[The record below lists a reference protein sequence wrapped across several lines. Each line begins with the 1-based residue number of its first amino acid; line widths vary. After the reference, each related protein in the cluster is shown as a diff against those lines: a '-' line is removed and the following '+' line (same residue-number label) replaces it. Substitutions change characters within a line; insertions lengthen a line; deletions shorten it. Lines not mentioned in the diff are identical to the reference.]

1 MAYVSVPKDLSKIK
15 SKVLFSLTQR
25 QLICFSAGAVIG
37 VPLFFLLRNR
47 IGVSSAAL
55 VMVLVMVP
63 AFLLAMYERNGQP
76 LEKVLWNIINVL
88 FLRPKQRPYKT
99 NNFYAVIERQQKLDK
114 EVSAIVQKQAL
125 PRRQESDPGGHRKSK
140 PNGSKGK
147 VRAGKHTLSK
157 NVAGRHLPDGS

>member
-55 VMVLVMVP
+55 VMMFVMVP
-63 AFLLAMYERNGQP
+63 AFLLAMYEKNGQP

-88 FLRPKQRPYKT
+88 FLRPKQRPYRT
-99 NNFYAVIERQQKLDK
+99 NNFYAVIERQQNLDK
-114 EVSAIVQKQAL
+114 EVSAIVQKQAV
-125 PRRQESDPGGHRKSK
+125 PCRQESDSGGNRKGK
-140 PNGSKGK
+140 PPEPQRK
-147 VRAGKHTLSK
+147 VRAGQHTLSA
-157 NVAGRHLPDGS
+157 NVGGRHLSHRK

>member
-55 VMVLVMVP
+55 VMMFVMVP
-63 AFLLAMYERNGQP
+63 AFLLAMYEKNGQP

-88 FLRPKQRPYKT
+88 FLRPKQRPYRT
-99 NNFYAVIERQQKLDK
+99 NNFYAVIERQQNLDK
-114 EVSAIVQKQAL
+114 EVSAIVQKQAV
-125 PRRQESDPGGHRKSK
+125 PRRQESDSGGNCKGK
-140 PNGSKGK
+140 PHEPQRK
-147 VRAGKHTLSK
+147 VRAGQHTLSA
-157 NVAGRHLPDGS
+157 NVGGRHLSHRK

>member
-55 VMVLVMVP
+55 VMMFVMV
-63 AFLLAMYERNGQP
+63 
-76 LEKVLWNIINVL
+76 
-88 FLRPKQRPYKT
+88 RPSCWPCT
-99 NNFYAVIERQQKLDK
+99 
-114 EVSAIVQKQAL
+114 
-125 PRRQESDPGGHRKSK
+125 RRT
-140 PNGSKGK
+140 GSRWKRCFGTSSTYSFCGPSSGPI
-147 VRAGKHTLSK
+147 AQTISM
-157 NVAGRHLPDGS
+157 P

>member
-1 MAYVSVPKDLSKIK
+1 MAYMPVPKDLSKVK
-15 SKVLFSLTQR
+15 TKVLFNLTKR
-25 QLICFSAGAVIG
+25 QLICFSGGALIG

-76 LEKVLWNIINVL
+76 LEKVLWNIINGL

-99 NNFYAVIERQQKLDK
+99 NNFYAAIERQQKLDK
-114 EVSAIVQKQAL
+114 EVSAIVQKRAEA
-125 PRRQESDPGGHRKSK
+125 RRQKGDPGSHRKST
-140 PNGSKGK
+140 PHRS
-147 VRAGKHTLSK
+147 
-157 NVAGRHLPDGS
+157 P